1 MTISGRKT
9 GAEGRRRRIVRRR
22 EGRMGEG
29 EYAGR
34 CRWGREEGNIPESLF
49 VQKALPMKPASLLQE
64 GGQGF
69 PLMIPGGERTR
80 LILLP
85 LQLFT
90 YL

>member
-29 EYAGR
+29 TRAGIIR
-34 CRWGREEGNIPESLF
+34 RGREGGNIPESLC
-49 VQKALPMKPASLLQE
+49 VHKALSTKPASLLQE
-64 GGQGF
+64 GDRGF